1 MSGIT
6 LKLAQN
12 VLNQAVEHI
21 SESHEA
27 PVAAVIVSPEGEPI
41 ALARMDGVPARIAFL
56 AQAKGYTAAFREA
69 STLSFK
75 EFLAREGLSL
85 NDFLNPRLTALPG
98 GVPVKVN
105 GLTVGAVGVSGR
117 LPLED
122 HQLSTSIAEAL
133 QKELEA

>member
-6 LKLAQN
+6 LKLAQS

-21 SESHEA
+21 LASQES

-56 AQAKGYTAAFREA
+56 AQAKGYSAAFREA
-69 STLSFK
+69 STLSFR
-75 EFLAREGLSL
+75 EFLTREGLSL
-85 NDFLNPRLTALPG
+85 NDFLNPRLTSLPG

-122 HQLSTSIAEAL
+122 HQLATSIAENL
-133 QKELEA
+133 QKALEA